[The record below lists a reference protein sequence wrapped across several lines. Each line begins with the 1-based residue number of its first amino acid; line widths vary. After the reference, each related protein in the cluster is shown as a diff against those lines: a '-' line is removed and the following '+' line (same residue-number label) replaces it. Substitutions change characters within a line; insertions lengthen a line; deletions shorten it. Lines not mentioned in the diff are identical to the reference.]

1 MTHSSQAQRPK
12 AVFVGPEKIMHV
24 FAKEKPEWNFVCV
37 ANPSEFAAN
46 AEQIGEFEA
55 LLVLDAFF
63 NPAGETQDLEFL
75 LSFYSPFSMTA
86 VISYHPEWKTD
97 IKSRVEDVSYQ
108 SGRDVGELYFIPS
121 KGGVMPAFDSAVSHF
136 VQNPTESSQ
145 YAVNKILGRDGID
158 DENIQQAEEIAAVK
172 AMTESKKD
180 NPYLGQVV
188 TVTSSKGGT
197 GKSTVGITLAT
208 YIAKASMESKKKG
221 VEDRPLKVVILDL
234 DIRDG
239 QLGFFTGIMR
249 PSLVDIFD
257 SGVSEESVKRV
268 AQPVKRLGLDVIL
281 APRRARTADEIPTE
295 FFVDLIKQL
304 KEMYDYV
311 FLDTSVRYT
320 DELLE
325 KVAYPIADQIIMVT
339 EMVTPSVFSMARWVQ
354 EVTGKKSRQGMGI
367 SKKKIGIVVN
377 KTLKDVGMDNSS
389 LQKSAQGL
397 RILTPIPSNQRL
409 VAHATNINSMDSIL
423 KHDKIR
429 EAYRRLA
436 RMVVGRKYEL
446 ADLDFGG
453 TELDSSDEG
462 GAPRVIGA

>member
-1 MTHSSQAQRPK
+1 
-12 AVFVGPEKIMHV
+12 
-24 FAKEKPEWNFVCV
+24 
-37 ANPSEFAAN
+37 
-46 AEQIGEFEA
+46 
-55 LLVLDAFF
+55 
-63 NPAGETQDLEFL
+63 
-75 LSFYSPFSMTA
+75 
-86 VISYHPEWKTD
+86 
-97 IKSRVEDVSYQ
+97 
-108 SGRDVGELYFIPS
+108 
-121 KGGVMPAFDSAVSHF
+121 MPAFDSAVSHF

-304 KEMYDYV
+304 
-311 FLDTSVRYT
+311 L
-320 DELLE
+320 
-325 KVAYPIADQIIMVT
+325 
-339 EMVTPSVFSMARWVQ
+339 
-354 EVTGKKSRQGMGI
+354 
-367 SKKKIGIVVN
+367 
-377 KTLKDVGMDNSS
+377 S
-389 LQKSAQGL
+389 L
-397 RILTPIPSNQRL
+397 IHI
-409 VAHATNINSMDSIL
+409 
-423 KHDKIR
+423 
-429 EAYRRLA
+429 
-436 RMVVGRKYEL
+436 
-446 ADLDFGG
+446 
-453 TELDSSDEG
+453 
-462 GAPRVIGA
+462 